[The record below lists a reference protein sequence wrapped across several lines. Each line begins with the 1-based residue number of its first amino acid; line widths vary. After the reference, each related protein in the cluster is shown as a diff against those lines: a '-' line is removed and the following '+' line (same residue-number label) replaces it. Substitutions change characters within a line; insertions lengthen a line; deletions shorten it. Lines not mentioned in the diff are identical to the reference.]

1 MDEGDSVRPM
11 GADSRIEL
19 TVRLW
24 STGAAERFAEYLD
37 CLTSLLPRHRGEVAR
52 RIDSV
57 EVGPGEPDTV
67 LVLAFPDAT
76 AIDGFL
82 RDPARADFEELA
94 GQAITR
100 SLITD
105 GHTRVDPDEPATLH
119 ELRPDQP

>member
-1 MDEGDSVRPM
+1 MD
-11 GADSRIEL
+11 ADSRIEL

-24 STGAAERFAEYLD
+24 STGATERFAEYLD
-37 CLTSLLPRHRGEVAR
+37 RLTSLLPRHQGELLR

-57 EVGPGEPDTV
+57 ESGPGEPDTV

-82 RDPARADFEELA
+82 RDPARADFDELA
-94 GQAITR
+94 GQAVTR

-105 GHTRVDPDEPATLH
+105 GRTRVDRDELATLH
-119 ELRPDQP
+119 ELRPEQP

>member
-1 MDEGDSVRPM
+1 MA
-11 GADSRIEL
+11 ADSQIEL

-24 STGAAERFAEYLD
+24 GTGATERFDDYLD
-37 CLTSLLPRHRGEVAR
+37 RLTSLLPRHRGEIVR
-52 RIDSV
+52 RVDTV
-57 EVGPGEPDTV
+57 DGGPGEPDTV

-105 GHTRVDPDEPATLH
+105 GRTRVDPDQPATLH
-119 ELRPDQP
+119 ELRPEQP

>member
-1 MDEGDSVRPM
+1 M

-37 CLTSLLPRHRGEVAR
+37 RLTSLLPVTEARWLAASTASRWARRARHRAR
-52 RIDSV
+52 PRL
-57 EVGPGEPDTV
+57 PGRHRHRRLP
-67 LVLAFPDAT
+67 
-76 AIDGFL
+76 

-105 GHTRVDPDEPATLH
+105 GRTRVDPDEPATLH

>member
-1 MDEGDSVRPM
+1 MRVRDQALVVC
-11 GADSRIEL
+11 GGLVILA
-19 TVRLW
+19 
-24 STGAAERFAEYLD
+24 GAALG
-37 CLTSLLPRHRGEVAR
+37 PRAQAQ
-52 RIDSV
+52 SAA
-57 EVGPGEPDTV
+57 EPDTV

-105 GHTRVDPDEPATLH
+105 GRTRIDPDEPATLH